1 MPNPHKRQR
10 NGGAG
15 AVVAPAASAEQ
26 PAAGPSKPSTS
37 AAPAHTP
44 RLFAPFRALGLVTD
58 HVPYAMFVHTPQGA
72 LATPTVNIT
81 TSVGKSWLM
90 WDAAR
95 MTLVFAGP
103 DAGAQINSLAMTGTE
118 IFASAGARVIKY
130 HRGKETG
137 SYLSPDQSTLGK
149 ILIFG
154 DELLVLKEDGSGLL
168 VYDLSSKQLRNQI
181 TFHTSFT
188 ATQLMHPSTY
198 LNKVLI
204 GSQQGEL
211 QLWNVRTCSLIHTF
225 PHPTP
230 ASPSPITTIVQSP
243 AIDVV
248 GVGYLDGS
256 IRVLDI
262 KHGDLVMQMKIE
274 DGSVAGLSFRMD
286 GPPILASASSTGSLA
301 TWDLSKGGRV
311 LHVVRGAHDQSVTG
325 LQWVAGQ
332 PLLISSS
339 ADNSVKQ
346 WLCDS
351 PTANPRI
358 LKFRGGH
365 HAPPTCIRYYGEDGK
380 QILTAGRDRSLRYT
394 SVVRDSRS
402 FELSQGSLIKKA
414 IGLGVTVDHL
424 KYPQITS
431 ISSSSIRSKDW
442 EDIVTAHADDA
453 VARTW
458 RVQEK
463 RLGPWAFEVEDGI
476 VQTVCVTACGNFAL
490 VGSSIGEIRMWN
502 LQSGKE
508 RRSFSLTGP
517 AAGDSKPKIIV
528 QSKAAKARAAQAKA
542 DGEKSKKSIQAVTGL
557 VTDALNRTVV
567 ASTLEGKLYFFDFHT
582 TALLH
587 AVQLSTSITALSL
600 NRDSGLLS
608 MTCDDLVVRLLDI
621 ETRRIVRELR
631 GFKGR
636 ILDVVFSPDS
646 RWLIATSLDSTIRTF
661 DIPTGRLVDAF
672 RTASIAT
679 SLTFSPTGD
688 FLATAHVDSVG
699 IHLWANKAQ
708 FTDVALRHLPEEED
722 VPEVGLPSVQGLA
735 EDAAI
740 EGIEAVGAP
749 EFTDIYTTPDQLTE
763 GLLTLSLMPRSRWQ
777 TLLNLETIKQRNKP
791 KEAPK
796 APEAAPFFLPT
807 VSGLET
813 KFDLSAAN
821 DEKNDADASKSQRLD
836 LPSGWLESEFTKR
849 LTREDEDGEYN
860 AFFEY
865 LKSLPP
871 STLDME
877 LRSLLSLEHLSA
889 FLSALVGRLRSH
901 RDFEAVQAI
910 MSVFL
915 SVHGD
920 LLIANEELSEKV
932 RLLRDEQGRESKRLR
947 ELVGYSLGTLG
958 FLRGT

>member
-1 MPNPHKRQR
+1 MPQVHKRQK
-10 NGGAG
+10 NGA
-15 AVVAPAASAEQ
+15 APATTAEQ
-26 PAAGPSKPSTS
+26 PAAGPSKPST
-37 AAPAHTP
+37 PAHAP
-44 RLFAPFRALGLVTD
+44 RLFAPFRALGHVTD
-58 HVPYAMFVHTPQGA
+58 HVPYAMFMHTPQGA

-103 DAGAQINSLAMTGTE
+103 DAGAKINSLTMTGTD
-118 IFASAGARVIKY
+118 IYASAGPRVIKY

-137 SYLSPDQSTLGK
+137 AYHAPDQSTMGK
-149 ILIFG
+149 IMIFG
-154 DELLVLKEDGSGLL
+154 DELLVLKEDGTGML
-168 VYDLSSKQLRNQI
+168 VFDLSSRQLRNQI
-181 TFHTSFT
+181 AFHSSFT
-188 ATQLMHPSTY
+188 ATHMMHPSTY
-198 LNKVLI
+198 LNKVLV
-204 GSQQGEL
+204 GSAQGEL

-225 PHPTP
+225 PHSTP
-230 ASPSPITTIVQSP
+230 ASPSPITAIVQSP
-243 AIDVV
+243 AIDVI
-248 GVGYLDGS
+248 GVGYLDGHVR
-256 IRVLDI
+256 ILDI
-262 KHGDLVMQMKIE
+262 RQGDLVMQMKIE
-274 DGSVAGLSFRMD
+274 DGSVSGLSFRMD
-286 GPPILASASSTGSLA
+286 GPPVLATSSSTGSLA

-311 LHVVRGAHDQSVTG
+311 LHVVRGAHDQGITG

-351 PTANPRI
+351 PTGMPRL
-358 LKFRGGH
+358 LKMRGGH

-424 KYPQITS
+424 KYPQITA

-442 EDIVTAHADDA
+442 EDVVTAHADDA
-453 VARTW
+453 IARTW

-463 RLGPWAFEVEDGI
+463 RLGPWSLEVEDGI
-476 VQTVCVTACGNFAL
+476 AQAVCVTACGNFAV
-490 VGSSIGEIRMWN
+490 VGSSTGEIRMWN
-502 LQSGKE
+502 MQSGKE
-508 RRSFSLTGP
+508 RKSFSLDGP
-517 AAGDSKPKIIV
+517 APGDSKPKIIA
-528 QSKAAKARAAQAKA
+528 QSKTAKAKAAQV
-542 DGEKSKKSIQAVTGL
+542 KSEGGSKRSIQAITGL
-557 VTDALNRTVV
+557 ATDALNRVVV

-582 TALLH
+582 TRLLH
-587 AVQLSTSITALSL
+587 AVQLSTSVTALSL
-600 NRDSGLLS
+600 QRDSGILS
-608 MTCDDLVVRLLDI
+608 VTCDDLVVRLLDI

-636 ILDVVFSPDS
+636 ILDTVFSPDS

-672 RTASIAT
+672 KTSSIAT

-688 FLATAHVDSVG
+688 FLATAHIDSVG

-708 FTDVALRHLPEEED
+708 FSEIALRHLPEEED
-722 VPEVGLPSVQGLA
+722 VPEVGLPSVQGLE

-740 EGIEAVGAP
+740 EGIEPVGAP

-791 KEAPK
+791 KEVSK
-796 APEAAPFFLPT
+796 APEKAPFFLPT

-813 KFDLSAAN
+813 RFDLSAAEN
-821 DEKNDADASKSQRLD
+821 KEDEGKGQRLD
-836 LPSGWLESEFTKR
+836 LTPGWLESEFTKR
-849 LTREDEDGEYN
+849 LGREDEQGDYN

-865 LKSLPP
+865 VKSLPP

-877 LRSLLSLEHLSA
+877 IRSLLSLEHLSQ
-889 FLSALVGRLRSH
+889 FLHALTARLRSH
-901 RDFEAVQAI
+901 RDYEAVQAI

-920 LLIANEELSEKV
+920 MLIANEELKDKLVELK
-932 RLLRDEQGRESKRLR
+932 DEQQRESKRLR
-947 ELVGYSLGTLG
+947 ELVGYALGTLG
-958 FLRGT
+958 FLRGA